1 MLTQVIWQLTD
12 FFRYGHSNCGNF
24 QALMKKNFEIFKSFD
39 VELLYRDPALARSN
53 KGGRLD
59 FIARWLTGDKTPA
72 TDK

>member
-1 MLTQVIWQLTD
+1 
-12 FFRYGHSNCGNF
+12 
-24 QALMKKNFEIFKSFD
+24 MKKNFEIFKSFD